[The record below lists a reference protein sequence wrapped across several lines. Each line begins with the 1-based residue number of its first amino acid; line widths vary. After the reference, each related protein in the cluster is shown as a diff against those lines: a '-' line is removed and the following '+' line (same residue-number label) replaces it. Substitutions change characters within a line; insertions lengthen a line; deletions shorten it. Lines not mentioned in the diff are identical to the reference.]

1 MLCYGQNVAATA
13 IVREAKAMDR
23 RHFMGL
29 SGAAA
34 ALFGVDAAEAA
45 PAILSGSGKA
55 LAEWGV
61 LPDVW
66 ADQSA
71 AMQAAIGELAAAGQ
85 PIIIPAG
92 RYRFAKLQL
101 PSRAAV
107 FGVPGLT
114 VLSAPAGLPVFESQ
128 NAEDISIRGATFS
141 GTALSARGCRNL
153 TILDCQVL
161 SSSGDGIVCAGT
173 GLFVAGNRAAA
184 CAKAAIWVE
193 GDGMVTNNLVS
204 GPGQFGLRLGG
215 AARLGTLTVMN
226 NRIENTAV
234 GIGASGSGDG
244 YALIAM
250 NMIAG
255 AKKGGIRALLGDELA
270 GKDLT
275 QGGSEAFR
283 NLGIAANVSV

>member
-1 MLCYGQNVAATA
+1 
-13 IVREAKAMDR
+13 
-23 RHFMGL
+23 MGL

-34 ALFGVDAAEAA
+34 ALFGVDAAEGA
-45 PAILSGSGKA
+45 PAIMSGSGKA
-55 LAEWGV
+55 LSDWGV

-66 ADQSA
+66 GDQSA
-71 AMQAAIGELAAAGQ
+71 AMQTAIGELAAAGQ
-85 PIIIPAG
+85 PIVIPAG
-92 RYRFAKLQL
+92 RYRFARLQL

-114 VLSAPAGLPVFESQ
+114 VLTAPAGVPVFESL
-128 NAEDISIRGATFS
+128 NAEDVSLRGVAFS

-153 TILDCQVL
+153 TISDCQIL
-161 SSSGDGIVCAGT
+161 SSGGDGFVCSGT
-173 GLFVAGNRAAA
+173 GLFLAGNRAAA

-226 NRIENTAV
+226 NRIENTDV
-234 GIGASGSGDG
+234 GIGAEGSGAG

-250 NMIAG
+250 NMIART
-255 AKKGGIRALLGDELA
+255 KKGGIRALLSGELA

-283 NLGIAANVSV
+283 NLGIAANVSL